1 MFGRMEKKE
10 KKDNQKIY
18 VYIYIFGRNK
28 IWWIVN
34 IFKFGGN
41 VIWRTPKKRKF
52 WRELNLADFYQIR
65 QIRQI
70 FFPPKFLPL
79 R

>member
-1 MFGRMEKKE
+1 MASKQRKNSKNTLKE
-10 KKDNQKIY
+10 I
-18 VYIYIFGRNK
+18 IFSK
-28 IWWIVN
+28 CL
-34 IFKFGGN
+34 
-41 VIWRTPKKRKF
+41 IWREFNLADGGKKKF
-52 WRELNLADFYQIR
+52 WRELNLADFIQIR